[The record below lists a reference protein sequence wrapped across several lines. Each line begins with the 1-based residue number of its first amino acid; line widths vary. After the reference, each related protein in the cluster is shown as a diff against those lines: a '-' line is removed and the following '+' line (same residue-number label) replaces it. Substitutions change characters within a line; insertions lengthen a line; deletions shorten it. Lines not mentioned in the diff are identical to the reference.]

1 MDRMKL
7 ENYLQNVEKEIQ
19 TCLLSS
25 GLCGFNINLLTKKIC
40 IDMPNVQSI
49 HVDRNNIYIRKPSPE
64 YIVLSFEKTLPGKET
79 PCSSFYR
86 HITHEEAIDIII
98 AWDNW
103 IKACLQSFVDS
114 GMTEKEKQVQYIFGN
129 FNHEKN

>member
-7 ENYLQNVEKEIQ
+7 ENYLQNVEKEIR

-64 YIVLSFEKTLPGKET
+64 YIVLSFEKTLPGKEI

-86 HITHEEAIDIII
+86 HITYEEAIDIII
-98 AWDNW
+98 AWDDW
-103 IKACLQSFVDS
+103 IKACLQSFVNS
-114 GMTEKEKQVQYIFGN
+114 GMTEQEKQVQDILDN
-129 FNHEKN
+129 FNHGKN